1 MERTGKVAGLAE
13 ADWLRF
19 GLEVGVMGG
28 NKVRVRLGARSKTSL
43 GRKRTA
49 NWVGSRTLL
58 PTVGL
63 AFLAACTNHP
73 DEGTPVKPGTGVTR
87 VPGGGQKVMAAPARP
102 IMGGTLATS
111 HDGTIAIASDPDRD
125 AVFVVDLARRA
136 VTPIEL
142 EAGEVPG
149 RIVMGSGANA
159 YVVLRDAGAVAR
171 IDLDRKELVAR
182 YEVCGAPR
190 GIAFDAGTQLLH
202 VACQSGELVSL
213 DAESGEVERRVR
225 VADDLRDVVPSGDH
239 LVLTTFRSSEI
250 LVVNASGEV
259 ERRTAPSV
267 LSPTSQPSVAW
278 RAAAGPDGRV
288 QVIHQLAEVSG
299 GISTTANGYGEGG
312 GDPTCSSSIVSPAVT
327 TVDLSAQEE
336 EIVSTP
342 LQLLGAAGPTDI
354 AISAAGRIAIVVAGN
369 TWSDAPAV
377 RTFESAEVM
386 GSCAPS
392 FDPDTEGEPVAVAF
406 ADERTIVQS
415 REPAALYLEDG
426 DSITLSTESHAN
438 TGLGLFHMNTGAG
451 IACASCHPE
460 GTEDGQ
466 IWIFAELGPRRT
478 QNVAGGIAARAPYHW
493 DGDMEDFTMLVDE
506 VMVGR
511 MSLPDRPNVAQLE
524 GFLGWVDSVE
534 RPDARFGDPEA
545 VARGEAL
552 FMDPE
557 VGCNDCHT
565 GPELTNKRAF
575 DVGTLGTFVVPSLK
589 GIAARAPYLHDGCA
603 KTLRDRFNE
612 GCGGGDRH
620 GQTSQLNEGELGDLV
635 TYLETL

>member
-1 MERTGKVAGLAE
+1 
-13 ADWLRF
+13 
-19 GLEVGVMGG
+19 MGG
-28 NKVRVRLGARSKTSL
+28 IIGASSKATL

-49 NWVGSRTLL
+49 TWVGSRTLL

-73 DEGTPVKPGTGVTR
+73 DEGTPVSPGTGVTR
-87 VPGGGQKVMAAPARP
+87 APGGGQKVMAKPARP

-111 HDGTIAIASDPDRD
+111 HDGTIAVASDPDRD

-190 GIAFDAGTQLLH
+190 GVAFDASTELLH
-202 VACQSGELVSL
+202 VACQGGELVSI
-213 DAESGEVERRVR
+213 DAENGEVARQVR
-225 VADDLRDVVPSGDH
+225 VADDLRDVVQTGDH

-259 ERRTAPSV
+259 ERRTAPAT
-267 LSPTSQPSVAW
+267 LTPTSRPSVAW

-299 GISTTANGYGEGG
+299 GVSTAANGYGEGG
-312 GDPTCSSSIVSPAVT
+312 FGSCGTSIVSPAVT
-327 TVDLSAQEE
+327 AVDINAPEE
-336 EIVSTP
+336 GVVAMP
-342 LQLLGAAGPTDI
+342 QQLFGAAGPTDI
-354 AISAAGRIAIVVAGN
+354 AISPSGRVAVVVAGN
-369 TWSDAPAV
+369 TWSESASV
-377 RTFESAEVM
+377 LHFESPDVISNCSPEA
-386 GSCAPS
+386 
-392 FDPDTEGEPVAVAF
+392 DPDVEGEPVAVAF
-406 ADERTIVQS
+406 ADDRTIVQS

-426 DSITLSTESHAN
+426 DSIMLSTESHAN

-466 IWIFAELGPRRT
+466 TWIFAELGPRRT

-493 DGDMEDFTMLVDE
+493 DGDMEDFTMLVNE

-524 GFLGWVDSVE
+524 GFLGWVDGVK

-545 VARGEAL
+545 VARGEAV
-552 FMDPE
+552 FMDPD
-557 VGCNDCHT
+557 VGCNECHT
-565 GPELTNKRAF
+565 GPELTNKQAF
-575 DVGTLGTFVVPSLK
+575 DVGTQGTFIVPSLK

-603 KTLRDRFNE
+603 KTLRDRFSD
-612 GCGGGDRH
+612 CGGGDRH
-620 GQTSQLNEGELGDLV
+620 GKTSQLSDGELDDLV